1 MATTTSDVNELVE
14 PQHVR
19 FDETL
24 VLESSGQLDGYTLVY
39 ETYGKLNAQGDNALL
54 ICHALS
60 GDHHVAGR
68 YDDSGKTNGW
78 WHLLIGPD
86 KPIDTNK
93 FFVVCNNNIGG
104 CHGSTGPNSINP
116 ATDKPYGT
124 DFPLVTVKDWVYTQ
138 SKLSDHLGITR
149 WAAVIG
155 GSLGGMQA
163 MQWSIS
169 YPERL
174 RHCIVIASAA
184 KLNAQNIGFND
195 VARQAIRTDPDF
207 HNGNYYQHG
216 KTPSRGMRV
225 ARMIGHITYLSEEM
239 MGQKF
244 GRNLRK
250 KAKFDYEFTPEFEV
264 ESYLRY
270 QGDAFIDKFDAN
282 TYLLMTKALDY
293 YNPAAETNN
302 DLTEAFAPATADFLV
317 ISFSSD
323 WRFSPERSREI
334 VRALQSNKLN
344 VSYAEV
350 TSLNGHDSFLL
361 NIDDYTRVM
370 QSYLDRIAR
379 ESDLTCESALNSQ
392 PKVTSMGEPQH
403 V

>member
-14 PQHVR
+14 PQFVR

-24 VLESSGQLDGYTLVY
+24 VLESSGQLDGYTLAY
-39 ETYGKLNAQGDNALL
+39 ETYGKLNARGDNALL
-54 ICHALS
+54 VCHALS

-93 FFVVCNNNIGG
+93 FFVVCSNNIGG
-104 CHGSTGPNSINP
+104 CHGSTGPSSINP
-116 ATDKPYGT
+116 ATNKPYGT

-138 SKLSDHLGITR
+138 SKLSDHLGITQ

-207 HNGNYYQHG
+207 HNGNYYQYG
-216 KTPSRGMRV
+216 NAPSRGMRV
-225 ARMIGHITYLSEEM
+225 ARMIGHITYLSEEI

-270 QGDAFIDKFDAN
+270 QGDAFINKFDAN

-302 DLTEAFAPATADFLV
+302 DLTEALAPATANFLV
-317 ISFSSD
+317 VSFSSD

-370 QSYLDRIAR
+370 RSYLNRIAR
-379 ESDLTCESALNSQ
+379 ESDLNSQ
-392 PKVTSMGEPQH
+392 AKVASVDGSQH

>member
-1 MATTTSDVNELVE
+1 MTSSDLYANELVE
-14 PQHVR
+14 PKSVT
-19 FDETL
+19 FDGTL
-24 VLESSGQLDGYTLVY
+24 ELESSGRLDSYTLVY
-39 ETYGKLNAQGDNALL
+39 ETYGTLNAERSNALL

-78 WHLLIGPD
+78 WHLLVGPG
-86 KPIDTNK
+86 KPIDTNT
-93 FFVVCNNNIGG
+93 FFVVCSNNIGG
-104 CHGSTGPNSINP
+104 CHGSTGPSSINP
-116 ATDKPYGT
+116 LTDKPYGT
-124 DFPLVTVKDWVYTQ
+124 DFPIVTVKDWVYTQ
-138 SKLSDHLGITR
+138 AKLSDHLGISQ

-174 RHCIVIASAA
+174 RHCLLIASAP
-184 KLNAQNIGFND
+184 KLHAQNIGFND

-207 HNGNYYQHG
+207 HDGNYYQFQSAP
-216 KTPSRGMRV
+216 TRGMRV
-225 ARMIGHITYLSEEM
+225 ARMIGHITYLSEDIM
-239 MGQKF
+239 AQKF

-270 QGDAFIDKFDAN
+270 QGDAFINKFDAN

-293 YNPAAETNN
+293 FDPAAETDDN
-302 DLTEAFAPATADFLV
+302 LTNALAPAKANFLV
-317 ISFSSD
+317 VSFTSD

-350 TSLNGHDSFLL
+350 ASSQGHDSFLL
-361 NIDDYTRVM
+361 EIDDYTNVM
-370 QSYLDRIAR
+370 RSYLNRIAR
-379 ESDLTCESALNSQ
+379 ECIAENEN
-392 PKVTSMGEPQH
+392 V
-403 V
+403 

>member
-14 PQHVR
+14 PQYVR

-24 VLESSGQLDGYTLVY
+24 VLESSGQLDGYTLAY
-39 ETYGKLNAQGDNALL
+39 ETYGKLNARGDNALL
-54 ICHALS
+54 VCHALS

-93 FFVVCNNNIGG
+93 FFVVCSNNIGG
-104 CHGSTGPNSINP
+104 CHGSTGPSSINP

-138 SKLSDHLGITR
+138 SKLSDHLGIMQ
-149 WAAVIG
+149 WAAIIG

-207 HNGNYYQHG
+207 HNGNYYQHHSA
-216 KTPSRGMRV
+216 PSRGMRV
-225 ARMIGHITYLSEEM
+225 ARMIGHITYLSEEI

-293 YNPAAETNN
+293 YNPAAETND
-302 DLTEAFAPATADFLV
+302 DLTKALSPATADFLV
-317 ISFSSD
+317 VSFSSD

-350 TSLNGHDSFLL
+350 SALNGHDSFLL

-370 QSYLDRIAR
+370 RSYLNRIAR
-379 ESDLTCESALNSQ
+379 ESDLNSQ
-392 PKVTSMGEPQH
+392 AKIISMDEPQH